1 MDKQQVPHLDLGK
14 RAVRSEAVRVL
25 AEHADDVVATACRR
39 ILLAHDRDMVV
50 GAVEHGAHEVG
61 RACVNAQVVV
71 VGLLAVDDTGHK
83 RTERRQHV
91 AAELRGNADVSHAN
105 GNQTLLVHLANELAN
120 EGDVVLPLVR
130 LVGDAHAAREVH
142 ETHVDSQLALEGY
155 GRRKQC
161 AGQRRI
167 VAIRDGV

>member
-1 MDKQQVPHLDLGK
+1 
-14 RAVRSEAVRVL
+14 
-25 AEHADDVVATACRR
+25 
-39 ILLAHDRDMVV
+39 MVV

-91 AAELRGNADVSHAN
+91 AAELRGDADVSHAN